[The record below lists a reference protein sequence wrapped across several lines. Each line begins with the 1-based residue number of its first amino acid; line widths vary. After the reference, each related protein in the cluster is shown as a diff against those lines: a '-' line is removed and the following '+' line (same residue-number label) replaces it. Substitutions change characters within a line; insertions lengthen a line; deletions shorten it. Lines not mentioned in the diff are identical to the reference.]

1 MAVGWMGVTGGIL
14 VGNLVKVVS
23 GEENTA
29 VVDSDGT
36 IPALDLSEDDTRECE
51 FPVVAA
57 VMATPVDNG
66 ALIGPHRGA
75 DNGNELAPPNKHV
88 IGVTVARSPL
98 LMLTL
103 AASEMHGVSMV

>member
-1 MAVGWMGVTGGIL
+1 MGVTGGIL

-51 FPVVAA
+51 LPVVAA

-75 DNGNELAPPNKHV
+75 DNGNELATPNKHV

-103 AASEMHGVSMV
+103 AASETHGVSMV